1 MKKFFILTLVLL
13 ATPAMAAVTI
23 TVTDIGNCMAEIAY
37 TDTGDPNRVRA
48 FALDVTVDSDA
59 NIIDCNG
66 FMAGECNSVDRGY
79 GIFPG
84 RFSRYITPTTPDW
97 GDPNYTP
104 VAVPEDLPGD
114 TQPGLDSNGVTLEMG
129 SLSVDPN
136 APDPGPAV
144 LCTLKVDR
152 TCNMTVTVNAG
163 RGGVVLEDASTVVP
177 TLPGAPTE
185 IVCEAGCQCYGDA
198 NGSNNVDVSDLAV
211 IVGLLGGYSGTTPPY
226 TIYQPWP
233 PQVDE
238 CWDVNADTMIDV
250 SDLAIIVGF
259 LGNYPTTVPPYSPP
273 AGECVPAPAP

>member
-1 MKKFFILTLVLL
+1 MMKKFLILSVLL
-13 ATPAMAAVTI
+13 LAVPAMAAVTI
-23 TVTDIGNCMAEIAY
+23 TVTDSGLGDGVATISY

-59 NIIDCNG
+59 NIIDCNE
-66 FMAGECNSVDRGY
+66 FMVGECNSVDRGY

-114 TQPGLDSNGVTLEMG
+114 TRGGLGTGGVTLEMG
-129 SLSVDPN
+129 SLYVDVNTPN
-136 APDPGPAV
+136 PSGV
-144 LCTLKVDR
+144 LCTLTVDK
-152 TCNMTVTVNAG
+152 TCNMTVAVNAG

-177 TLPGAPTE
+177 TLTGAEIIVTEPGCA
-185 IVCEAGCQCYGDA
+185 CLGDA

-211 IVGLLGGYSGTTPPY
+211 IVGLLGGYSTTTPPY

-233 PQVDE
+233 TEVDE

-250 SDLAIIVGF
+250 SDLAVIVGF
-259 LGNYPTTVPPYSPP
+259 LGNYPLTTPPYSPP
-273 AGECVPAPAP
+273 PGECVPAP